1 VEENV
6 PATFDPGA
14 HPVLA
19 GLGPRLRELAGD
31 SSYAAGLTYFRKG
44 VVKHGAVAG
53 TTAYATVT
61 GSTDYRVTVAFGEE
75 PLRVTCT
82 CPAYRRNKHC
92 KHVVA
97 VCVTLLQR
105 PESFAVGQAP
115 PQEVQAPKARR
126 VTRRMG
132 AGASTGEKA
141 GAKKAGAKT
150 GARAKAVAP
159 ETGTL
164 RAAGLETV
172 DRLLADLTDGGLL
185 GLGAEKL
192 TLLAGAAEL
201 VRGLKLRRLG
211 NLLMSLQRR
220 AQAMNGASGASG
232 ANRAR
237 SGPGRPAGGD
247 GQALDA
253 GTFARLLAD
262 IYLTRRAT
270 ATYLAGE
277 EEDGRPDESPGPRGP
292 GAVDPQ
298 AAEDLLGKTW
308 RDEELEPVGGLELI
322 ELASRHQDDG
332 EFRVETSYLADVATG
347 DLFLETQ
354 ISPTRLA
361 GKPKP
366 GHRFRLLVEDGALY
380 PGPPP
385 RRLKLRRLR
394 RSPLRQED
402 VERLLARAP
411 ASVGELRRR
420 LVERLASPFGEAAV
434 PVLFRPAALVAA
446 GERLGATDAA
456 GELIPL
462 VWPSGW
468 RETLPPLLPPPGDFV
483 LFGLLRLEAG
493 GPVLE
498 CRAVAGAGLR
508 WLEGP
513 VFPEVAP

>member
-6 PATFDPGA
+6 PATFDPAA

-31 SSYAAGLTYFRKG
+31 GSYAAGMTYSRKG

-82 CPAYRRNKHC
+82 CPAHRRNKHC

-97 VCVTLLQR
+97 VCATLLQR
-105 PESFAVGQAP
+105 PESFAVGAAP
-115 PQEVQAPKARR
+115 PPEVQAPKARR
-126 VTRRMG
+126 AARR
-132 AGASTGEKA
+132 ASTGAKA
-141 GAKKAGAKT
+141 GT
-150 GARAKAVAP
+150 GAYAGAP
-159 ETGTL
+159 ETGAL
-164 RAAGLETV
+164 RAAGLDTV

-220 AQAMNGASGASG
+220 AQATSGTNGAG
-232 ANRAR
+232 
-237 SGPGRPAGGD
+237 SGPGRHAGSD

-277 EEDGRPDESPGPRGP
+277 EDNGRPDAPPGPPRP

-308 RDEELEPVGGLELI
+308 RDEELEPVGGLELM
-322 ELASRHQDDG
+322 EVAGRHQDDG
-332 EFRVETSYLADVATG
+332 EFRVETSFLADVATG
-347 DLFLETQ
+347 DLYLETQ

-361 GKPKP
+361 GRPKP

-394 RSPLRQED
+394 RVPLRQED

-420 LVERLASPFGEAAV
+420 LVERLGSPFGEAAV
-434 PVLFRPAALVAA
+434 PVLFRPASLVTA

-462 VWPSGW
+462 VWPSDW
-468 RETLPPLLPPPGDFV
+468 RQTLPPLLPQPGDFA
-483 LFGLLRLEAG
+483 LFGLLRLEAH

-508 WLEGP
+508 WLKGP

>member
-1 VEENV
+1 MV
-6 PATFDPGA
+6 
-14 HPVLA
+14 
-19 GLGPRLRELAGD
+19 
-31 SSYAAGLTYFRKG
+31 YFRKG
-44 VVKHGAVAG
+44 VVKHGTVAG

-75 PLRVTCT
+75 PLRATCT

-115 PQEVQAPKARR
+115 PPEVQAPKARR
-126 VTRRMG
+126 ATRPTRRPS
-132 AGASTGEKA
+132 AGAR
-141 GAKKAGAKT
+141 T
-150 GARAKAVAP
+150 GARTKAGPP
-159 ETGTL
+159 ETETL

-220 AQAMNGASGASG
+220 AQATNGTNGRS
-232 ANRAR
+232 RAR
-237 SGPGRPAGGD
+237 PGPGRPAGGA
-247 GQALDA
+247 GEALDA
-253 GTFARLLAD
+253 STFARLLAD
-262 IYLTRRAT
+262 AYLTRQAT
-270 ATYLAGE
+270 ATYLARE
-277 EEDGRPDESPGPRGP
+277 EGDGLPDDPPKPGGAP

-308 RDEELEPVGGLELI
+308 RDEELEPVRGLELM
-322 ELASRHQDDG
+322 ELAGRRQDDG

-347 DLFLETQ
+347 ELYLETQ
-354 ISPTRLA
+354 ISPSRLA
-361 GKPKP
+361 REPKP

-394 RSPLRQED
+394 RVPLRQED

-434 PVLFRPAALVAA
+434 PVLFRPAALVAS

-462 VWPSGW
+462 VWPGGW
-468 RETLPPLLPPPGDFV
+468 RETLPPLLPPSGDFV
-483 LFGLLRLEAG
+483 LFGLLRLDAQ

-498 CRAVAGAGLR
+498 CLAVTAPGLR